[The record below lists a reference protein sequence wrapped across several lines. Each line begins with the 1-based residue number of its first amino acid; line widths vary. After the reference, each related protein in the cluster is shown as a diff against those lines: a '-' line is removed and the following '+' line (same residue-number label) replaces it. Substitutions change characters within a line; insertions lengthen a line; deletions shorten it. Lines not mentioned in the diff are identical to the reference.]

1 MSFLK
6 YRQVESMCVVCDNID
21 KYNEEYPLG
30 LNISTELTDP
40 LDTILIYFHLVEEIQ
55 SLCLSQI
62 KKKAY
67 KAITNSGQ
75 LLADN
80 ETSKSWFHNQCFY
93 DLWIQFK
100 QKIQLEKK
108 KLNEDISYTL

>member
-1 MSFLK
+1 
-6 YRQVESMCVVCDNID
+6 MCVVCDNID

-30 LNISTELTDP
+30 LDICTEVSDP
-40 LDTILIYFHLVEEIQ
+40 LDTILVYFHLVEEIQ
-55 SLCLSQI
+55 SICLSQI

-75 LLADN
+75 LLADRD
-80 ETSKSWFHNQCFY
+80 TSSSWFRSQCFY

-100 QKIQLEKK
+100 QKLHMEKK
-108 KLNEDISYTL
+108 KLNEELLYQLGC